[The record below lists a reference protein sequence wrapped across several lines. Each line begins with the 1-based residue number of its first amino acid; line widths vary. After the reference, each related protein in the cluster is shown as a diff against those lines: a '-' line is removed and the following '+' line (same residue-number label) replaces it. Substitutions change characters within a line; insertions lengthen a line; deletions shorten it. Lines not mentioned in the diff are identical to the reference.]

1 MAKRKNVVA
10 EFVEQEEEPQ
20 VTQEPIIVAPD
31 EIQARV
37 KGTWTMY
44 WGQRVF
50 NFVDGTRYSI
60 PRDLYAYLRKNGNIY
75 DTL

>member
-1 MAKRKNVVA
+1 MAKRKIA
-10 EFVEQEEEPQ
+10 EFVEQQDTQVEEQ
-20 VTQEPIIVAPD
+20 PIVVMPD

-44 WGQRVF
+44 WGSRVF
-50 NFVDGTRYSI
+50 NFVDGTRYSV

>member
-1 MAKRKNVVA
+1 MAKRKIG
-10 EFVEQEEEPQ
+10 EFVEQDENQVEEQP
-20 VTQEPIIVAPD
+20 VVVMPD
-31 EIQARV
+31 EVQARI

-50 NFVDGTRYSI
+50 NFVDGTRYSV

>member
-1 MAKRKNVVA
+1 MAKRKIA
-10 EFVEQEEEPQ
+10 EFVEEQDSQVEEQP
-20 VTQEPIIVAPD
+20 VVVMPD

-44 WGQRVF
+44 WGQRAF
-50 NFVDGTRYSI
+50 NFVDGTRYSV

>member
-1 MAKRKNVVA
+1 MAKRKIA
-10 EFVEQEEEPQ
+10 EFVEQDENQ
-20 VTQEPIIVAPD
+20 VEQEPVVVMPD
-31 EIQARV
+31 EVQARI

-50 NFVDGTRYSI
+50 NFVDGTRYSV

>member
-1 MAKRKNVVA
+1 MAKRKIA
-10 EFVEQEEEPQ
+10 EFVEQDEAQ
-20 VTQEPIIVAPD
+20 VEQEPVVVMPD
-31 EIQARV
+31 EVQARI

-44 WGQRVF
+44 WGHRVF
-50 NFVDGTRYSI
+50 NFVDGTRYSV

>member
-1 MAKRKNVVA
+1 MAKRKIA
-10 EFVEQEEEPQ
+10 EFVEQDENQVEEQP
-20 VTQEPIIVAPD
+20 VVVMPD
-31 EIQARV
+31 EVQARI

-50 NFVDGTRYSI
+50 NFVDGTRYSV

>member
-1 MAKRKNVVA
+1 MAKRKIA
-10 EFVEQEEEPQ
+10 EFVEQDEAQ
-20 VTQEPIIVAPD
+20 VEQEPVVVMPD
-31 EIQARV
+31 EVQARI

-50 NFVDGTRYSI
+50 NFVDGTRYSV

>member
-1 MAKRKNVVA
+1 MAKRKIA
-10 EFVEQEEEPQ
+10 EFVEQDENQ
-20 VTQEPIIVAPD
+20 VEQEPVVVMPD
-31 EIQARV
+31 EVQARV

-50 NFVDGTRYSI
+50 NFVDGTRYSV